1 MAQTRTAPGRLV
13 FEGLNAPAIH
23 LPDGTTVQQTFLTPL
38 QNPSIQRNSQ
48 INFDAFSPVN
58 ENGSFEFDRVL
69 KSKKVN
75 RRVKPKHVFRAFW
88 KPAYLVL
95 RPNLLSV
102 YKDEEATRLRASISL
117 SEVTAVAPIKS
128 HRSSRQCVF
137 AIFTSSKNYRF
148 QALSD
153 QDMQDWITRI
163 RCESRLNEDE
173 EALLAMSKK
182 QGKPDPTALNRQRVY
197 DTTDHSDMELPQRA
211 SSPEFGR
218 EMPASPRP
226 KKLFGPADYSA
237 NDITSYSEWSDG
249 PGENTEV
256 RSKSKPTI
264 NGLSSSAPTM
274 SPIAL
279 AGDAGKS
286 QDVGILRDPERVVC
300 SGYLQCLKIKGG
312 VRHWKRL
319 WVVLRA
325 KSLAFYKDEQ
335 EYSAVKI
342 IPMSQIQ
349 DAAEVDPMSRSKNF
363 CLQIIAEEKI
373 YRLSTHDEES
383 LTKWLGALKSI
394 IVARKKLASPT
405 SASK

>member
-1 MAQTRTAPGRLV
+1 MNHDT
-13 FEGLNAPAIH
+13 
-23 LPDGTTVQQTFLTPL
+23 
-38 QNPSIQRNSQ
+38 
-48 INFDAFSPVN
+48 FSPVN

-128 HRSSRQCVF
+128 HRSSRQYVF

-153 QDMQDWITRI
+153 KDMEDWLARI
-163 RCESRLNEDE
+163 RAESRINEDE
-173 EALLAMSKK
+173 EALLALSKK
-182 QGKPDPTALNRQRVY
+182 QGKQDPAAANKQRIY
-197 DTTDHSDMELPQRA
+197 DTTDHSDFEIRERA

-218 EMPASPRP
+218 ELPASHRP
-226 KKLFGPADYSA
+226 KRLVAPHDFSA

-249 PGENTEV
+249 PGDNNERAT
-256 RSKSKPTI
+256 SKPSV
-264 NGLSSSAPTM
+264 NELSSSAPAM
-274 SPIAL
+274 QQSPL
-279 AGDAGKS
+279 ARDAGRIHEI
-286 QDVGILRDPERVVC
+286 GILRDPERVIC
-300 SGYLQCLKIKGG
+300 SQYLQCLKIKGG

-342 IPMSQIQ
+342 IPMAQIF
-349 DAAEVDPMSRSKNF
+349 DATEVDPVSRSKNF

-373 YRLSTHDEES
+373 YRLSTPDEES

-394 IVARKKLASPT
+394 VVARKKLAPAT
-405 SASK
+405 N

>member
-1 MAQTRTAPGRLV
+1 MRQMRTAPGPLV
-13 FEGLNAPAIH
+13 FEGPSTPAIH
-23 LPDGTTVQQTFLTPL
+23 LPDGTVQQPFLSPIP
-38 QNPSIQRNSQ
+38 NPTVHRSNAM
-48 INFDAFSPVN
+48 NLDAFSPVN

-69 KSKKVN
+69 KSQKVN

-128 HRSSRQCVF
+128 HRSHRQYVF
-137 AIFTSSKNYRF
+137 AVFTSSKNYRF

-153 QDMQDWITRI
+153 KDMEDWISRI
-163 RCESRLNEDE
+163 RAESRINEDE
-173 EALLAMSKK
+173 EALLALSKR
-182 QGKPDPTALNRQRVY
+182 QGKQDLAAVNRQRIY
-197 DTTDHSDMELPQRA
+197 DTTDHSDVEIRERA

-218 EMPASPRP
+218 ELPPGHRSRRLVAPQ
-226 KKLFGPADYSA
+226 DYSA

-249 PGENTEV
+249 PDGYEH
-256 RSKSKPTI
+256 SKSKPSI
-264 NGLSSSAPTM
+264 NELSSSAPAM
-274 SPIAL
+274 QQSPL
-279 AGDAGKS
+279 ARDSGRAHEMGS
-286 QDVGILRDPERVVC
+286 LRDPERVIC

-342 IPMSQIQ
+342 IPMVQIF
-349 DAAEVDPMSRSKNF
+349 DVTEVDPMSRSKNF

-373 YRLSTHDEES
+373 YRLSTPDEES

-394 IVARKKLASPT
+394 IVARNKLAPT
-405 SASK
+405 S

>member
-1 MAQTRTAPGRLV
+1 MAQMRTAPGPLI
-13 FEGLNAPAIH
+13 FEGPSTPAIH
-23 LPDGTTVQQTFLTPL
+23 LPDGTVQQPFLTP
-38 QNPSIQRNSQ
+38 IQSTTSHRNGHM
-48 INFDAFSPVN
+48 NLDTFSPVN

-117 SEVTAVAPIKS
+117 SEVTAVAPIKA
-128 HRSSRQCVF
+128 HRSSRQYIF

-153 QDMQDWITRI
+153 KDMEDWITRI
-163 RCESRLNEDE
+163 RSESRINEDE
-173 EALLAMSKK
+173 EALLALSQK
-182 QGKPDPTALNRQRVY
+182 QEKQDAMALNKQRIY
-197 DTTDHSDMELPQRA
+197 DTTDHSDTEYRERA

-218 EMPASPRP
+218 DAPRGQRSKSLAAP
-226 KKLFGPADYSA
+226 QDYST

-249 PGENTEV
+249 PGSNTSI
-256 RSKSKPTI
+256 RSKSRRSI
-264 NGLSSSAPTM
+264 HDLSSSAPAIQQ
-274 SPIAL
+274 SAL
-279 AGDAGKS
+279 SRETGKPHEA
-286 QDVGILRDPERVVC
+286 ILRDPERVVC
-300 SGYLQCLKIKGG
+300 SGYLQCLRIKGG

-335 EYSAVKI
+335 EYSAVQI
-342 IPMSQIQ
+342 IPMAQIF

-373 YRLSTHDEES
+373 YRLSTPDEES
-383 LTKWLGALKSI
+383 LAKWLGALKSI
-394 IVARKKLASPT
+394 IVARKKQGNLPT
-405 SASK
+405 MS